1 MNSIVIGRQVLLA
14 KCSCSRYSPTE
25 TLSSNSADILHL
37 ESIANLMLHHN
48 RGDPAFWKSATR
60 NIEESKAQKRFD
72 RHSHGENMIHEVKA
86 SFGSA
91 KFATKSLLLGN
102 FAQDVKSSLNRS
114 FRERYSATGRSVKR

>member
-1 MNSIVIGRQVLLA
+1 
-14 KCSCSRYSPTE
+14 
-25 TLSSNSADILHL
+25 
-37 ESIANLMLHHN
+37 MLHHN